1 MEGTIVRRQVMVTVL
16 ARGFGS
22 CLQAILL
29 VLLARAVDQTLFG
42 LTNALLG
49 LGAIAAVLAD
59 LGITAYIVRTWSFDR
74 DPQRVI
80 RALRIGNATA
90 LVLALVLTAAF
101 AAASAAVNAPF
112 YLCFIAAWISF
123 EKCTETYLSVH
134 SAEQRTLIPAVSI
147 VLRRALPLAIF
158 AGLLFFSVEALL
170 ALVVSLC
177 LGGLVGQF
185 HGYYA
190 LPKFLRAKTTEFSA
204 KVVLSESQAFGIAT
218 LASQVRNADT
228 FLVSLFAGLAV
239 SGVFAAA
246 MKLTI
251 PIYLVASAVALS
263 IMPGVAKAGKK
274 AVLRIAV
281 ILVSGGCLGVVGL
294 VAVRPWLDP
303 VMTWIYGPAYS
314 GSGLL
319 LCLVLSGTLVG
330 AVGFPLAALL
340 QAVNLTRGV
349 AFIEVAGALMVIA
362 GIGAGAVFGGA
373 AGAAVGA
380 LVAQSVRAAL
390 LIIRLLIWRSTS
402 VSPTEVSREGVA
414 R

>member
-1 MEGTIVRRQVMVTVL
+1 MVTVL

-29 VLLARAVDQTLFG
+29 VLFARAVDQTLFG

-74 DPQRVI
+74 DPQRVV
-80 RALRIGNATA
+80 RALRVGNSAA
-90 LVLALVLTAAF
+90 LVLGLVLTAAF
-101 AAASAAVNAPF
+101 ATASVAVDAPL
-112 YLCFIAAWISF
+112 YLSFIAAWISF
-123 EKCTETYLSVH
+123 EKCTEAYLSVH

-147 VLRRALPLAIF
+147 ILRRALPLAVF
-158 AGLLFFSVEALL
+158 AGLLFFSVDALL
-170 ALVVSLC
+170 ALVIALC
-177 LGGLVGQF
+177 LGGLVGQL

-190 LPKFLRAKTTEFSA
+190 LPKFLRVKTTALSA
-204 KVVLSESQAFGIAT
+204 RVVLSECRAFGIAA
-218 LASQVRNADT
+218 LASQIRNADT
-228 FLVSLFAGLAV
+228 FLVSLFAGLAA
-239 SGVFAAA
+239 SGAFAAA

-263 IMPGVAKAGKK
+263 IMPGIAKAGMK

-294 VAVRPWLDP
+294 VAVRPWMDP

-319 LCLVLSGTLVG
+319 LCLVLCGTFIG

-340 QAVNLTRGV
+340 QALNLTRTV
-349 AFIEVAGALMVIA
+349 AQIEVAGALMVVA
-362 GIGAGAVFGGA
+362 GIAAGAVLGEA
-373 AGAAVGA
+373 VGAAVGA

-390 LIIRLLIWRSTS
+390 LIVRLLIWRSTS
-402 VSPTEVSREGVA
+402 VSPKEVSREGVA
-414 R
+414 P